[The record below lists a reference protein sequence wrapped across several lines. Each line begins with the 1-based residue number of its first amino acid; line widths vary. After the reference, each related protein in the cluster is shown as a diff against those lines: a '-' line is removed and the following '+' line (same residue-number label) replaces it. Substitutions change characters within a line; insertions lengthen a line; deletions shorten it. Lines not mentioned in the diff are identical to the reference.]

1 MERQE
6 YFRQALANFTF
17 ETASGGAIRH
27 LADHGYTVGEISKRL
42 DFPTPFDRIQ
52 NTVWK
57 HFLDKGI
64 LLLDEPG
71 TGMEQKAYDF
81 VAEYDRY
88 GRKSFRRVTVQ
99 GYGGEPIQ
107 WTETVFCEERDGM
120 LSAYLLKRCD
130 TNQKTSAYVSCDF
143 GLRSRREPER
153 FGQVLEVLEKP
164 EQDYIRGLPWERR
177 MVYHSLDERM
187 RRIVARLYENG
198 EYQGWCY
205 FTDAKEKVRIGK
217 PERKFSKG
225 EQRSGT
231 GDTVAGTPRVV

>member
-1 MERQE
+1 MAEQE

-27 LADHGYTVGEISKRL
+27 LADHGYTVDEISKKL
-42 DFPTPFDRIQ
+42 DFPTPMDRIR

-71 TGMEQKAYDF
+71 TGAKQEAYDF
-81 VAEYDRY
+81 VAEYDSR

-99 GYGGEPIQ
+99 GFGGEPIQ
-107 WTETVFCEERDGM
+107 WKETVFREERDGSL
-120 LSAYLLKRCD
+120 LSYLSGRCGREG
-130 TNQKTSAYVSCDF
+130 QKISAYVSCDF

-153 FGQVLEVLEKP
+153 YLQALEVLEKP
-164 EQDYIRGLPWERR
+164 ERDYILGLPWERR
-177 MVYHSLDERM
+177 VVYHRLDQRM
-187 RRIVARLYENG
+187 CRIVAGLYKNS

-205 FTDAKEKVRIGK
+205 LIEEKEKVRIEPDHPHILNG
-217 PERKFSKG
+217 RCCI
-225 EQRSGT
+225 
-231 GDTVAGTPRVV
+231 